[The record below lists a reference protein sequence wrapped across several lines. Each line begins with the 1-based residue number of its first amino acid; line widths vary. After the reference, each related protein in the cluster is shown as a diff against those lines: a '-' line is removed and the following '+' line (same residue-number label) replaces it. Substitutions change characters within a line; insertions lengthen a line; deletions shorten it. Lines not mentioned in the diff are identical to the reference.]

1 MITKSA
7 HDLGQALS
15 PAADV
20 LKLAMANTQR
30 HGGFTGGSCG
40 CSSGMGAGYF
50 GGETSADPAK
60 GLREYEASLSAKAK
74 EDVIRGLARAL
85 KRAGINVDPEA
96 PLEDIVREFVDQIP
110 NPKNGKTFSSD
121 AKAQEK
127 VCRVIADVL
136 NDEFTPGITK
146 HKDKFIDTSLSTVEV
161 CRQVGEWG
169 HSFAAGVNTEFLA
182 VHASVKNTLRNVEIL
197 AEIMRE
203 LYNNMHSKIEKDGD
217 ANLNRIIDP
226 LDEIYS
232 RAQAERN
239 RQESFL
245 KNILKVQ
252 LAPAAKE
259 LEIAMQDASDQNA
272 LIKRLGL
279 KPGTSDFGDSLA
291 AAISNLGT
299 AASIAQRVHKA
310 LKQVGISVG
319 EYLESSEF
327 TEFERL
333 LDSKIE
339 NGMVKADDLAKFIQA
354 MTTLRLAFD
363 NRTDDR
369 FREALEEKEKSGGAP
384 AFRRGGDD
392 DDDVDDEYR
401 STMDKRVRRV
411 KREKSLIVRD
421 FVGRMARHYDE
432 LLATIKAMGPEFGKK
447 IPLTEKTD
455 ALRDAIV
462 RLNDMRQDRIELS
475 LIGLYADSND
485 RQRKESFLSGVRL
498 VSSTCEDLME
508 LEVFRNAGPYLAR
521 LKAAADAIEKTI
533 DYFSDVVTKKFG
545 GAVDDDD
552 DDGDKTMGGASDD
565 LLPEIA
571 RSGVSLNEA
580 IGEFSYF
587 YYVAN
592 VRKNLDQSAGELD
605 TYGEKYIDVLGDAVA
620 ARIWNLRQE
629 RQTIIG
635 RFTTANRNAG
645 GAMATAFPAG
655 DRDGNAGFEAA
666 KKMVNQ
672 EYDTKDKLYKA
683 LQALDLYMKAFTVG
697 IAKDPDA
704 VRDIKKMLDGT
715 QVIARW
721 FNEET
726 GDKLYQAFES
736 MGSTDFQGRRDDARI
751 GAAILADT
759 DSDRPHYYQKV
770 GYHTSTARNVNG
782 LPAPPTVGIPQISI
796 PAGTV
801 NDDKATKVKKDV
813 VDALDHF
820 QALKNLV
827 NAFSRI
833 GDRFGGRELR
843 SQVFMSPT
851 QIFKALMDY
860 MKHSAMSIN
869 AKGNSAADEPGD
881 KRSETQWQYNDAT
894 IIADAVRPYE
904 IYFNSVGGGAVNETI
919 GNYVIEDRYFVI
931 MVKAMAAKILTTLGV
946 YDMFERRTPLYD
958 LTSTRLIVGGGEDDT
973 PPEVIEGATELY
985 FRLPRLVEFYRSFLH
1000 WDGNNGTFKI
1010 SMLPELEGIFSGI
1023 IKLIFQKVA
1032 NPQVGDYSDH
1042 ELHTLIREINVIYT
1056 HFHEKHGDQPVR
1068 AAMNAFIMEIN
1079 RRYGIIKS
1087 EDMLKYWALVRRS
1100 RRNNSISSSNDTN
1113 FAILPGEDDI
1123 EVNRRAPSDRYTLLG
1138 TPAAVVA
1145 GVLPREFT
1153 NRPLL
1158 DDDVT
1163 DLAARRM
1170 LLREF
1175 RNKLEK
1181 EFGKVPPNLF
1191 GKVSYSPLIK
1201 QATAEIHR
1209 ATGSETKL
1217 NLAKNLIHGM
1227 RSVNLDANKAFMF
1240 HETVVVGLNVLN
1252 GLHAFITNLQR
1263 QILKL
1268 DIVTIKELIM
1278 DTCYAVAIRG
1288 AALPAN
1294 FGHATLTGANYTN
1307 FAGMGFGFENYV
1319 LEGEAN
1325 AAGGLPYFSYSGL
1338 DPDVTSQHIYEFWR
1352 LEGTYIGADVT
1363 RQLPVNMKPS
1373 QVTDADL
1380 ETMSAE
1386 RKRTVRALRYFARLV
1401 LSDQSMMRD
1410 FIEMLFSISG
1420 SSGGLIE
1427 VRFPQGASIPI
1438 SINFSKFREV
1448 AGSLMAD
1455 VKHYLDKLRPFIG
1468 KNTIKTLEDP
1478 NVEGSIYWLEKELFD
1493 KHIRGES
1500 EQPVDQLATL
1510 DGISRQIGD
1519 LFVAFTGDTGVPIAP
1534 SAIANLANHT
1544 GNAAFREQ
1552 LLLAPAPGNAE
1563 SRKIAYGRTLCELIF
1578 YDAPA
1583 STIPTAGGLAVQYD
1597 LGSLI
1602 TELRVPPALPAL
1614 PVLVAPPGPGPIGP
1628 IERYNIYNS
1637 TQGMTRH
1644 RSLLFAFNQL
1654 LAEYLSKFTDPAG
1667 QKIYFNLI
1675 NAYANGVA
1683 ARSVS
1688 APAGNSCPD
1697 IMQNGYAF
1705 GNRGDPSPGAILL
1718 QSLAYVLRRLLKDI
1732 NQTSQ
1737 VNEHLVTT
1745 MVDVPLYMKESYR
1758 ANLPGFIR
1766 YFDLIVQKSDF
1777 LKQLMQKTTILCD
1790 RPNQLNIMPT
1800 LARGDVMSM
1809 TVAGAPAPISLTGAN
1824 APGFIENSLLNTAIK
1839 PLDDVLAGDRL
1850 LRGVLSKDMKLRL
1863 AELLDAI
1870 STHAYTLSS
1879 SATEVLKE
1887 LADQPVYLQTQ
1898 ENSIET
1904 YKIRYGKLP
1913 LMPLSITLHFL
1924 NDLEKVPANPAAAA
1938 ATMPND
1944 TTLYPSHS
1952 LGEPQFK
1959 MQYGVRGL
1967 LIRQLPVE
1975 FSTMPGVKAALD
1987 EYNSTSTKR
1996 EQLDPARYLVFVKSV
2011 VAAVRFFIETRNY
2024 KSMLSTNVDD
2034 NYLAG
2039 NSIIS
2044 AIHVHPNPNANAS
2057 YAIATKQIRELL
2069 MIVESSNQEDELN
2082 KITSSVGPPVNAN
2095 NDRQLERILN
2105 LVDMNVIPI
2114 NVHAL
2119 MRDTPLA
2126 NLYNYEYTFEQM
2138 VASFYGEQINKYT
2151 DTGSTSVI
2159 TDATTKTTTEMF
2171 LRLLI
2176 DPYMPTLPAA
2186 ALIGES
2192 FKTKNRLYGSDVHST
2207 YNEGFVFRIFRGDNG
2222 LGLGRPK
2229 FLSDQ
2234 IFNKILFGSTY
2245 QERQDYDEAG
2255 PGVGSGFNRGRD
2267 TDRRADIVG
2276 LLTRALELYTR
2287 LKEKLDVFI
2296 VNVVVAAGV
2305 AGGMPPAN
2313 IITAV
2318 IAGGSTDVNP
2328 SNQALLAWLGPGGG
2342 VAGGIDTLDRIVTP
2356 VLKEIAKLYEQAASG
2371 PAATGVAAH
2380 QNLIDYL
2387 RRTIRRRNPNVNTA
2401 ATIDANYT
2409 LGDMIV
2415 EFEQLVTTRVRDA
2428 LQVFYKHDTQS
2439 PNAQPLVTTFLGDP
2453 APNASSNIEVILK
2466 GGQLVQAGGAS
2477 PWPSAAEIVRLI
2489 KASDTAAS
2497 ANDVR
2502 TGPTHGSLSF
2512 LSAAN
2517 PDKTAPPQDIIT
2529 EVSVGDSVVKAQLEM
2544 VGRLRFDTRLVR
2556 NLFFISNVQR
2566 FIRAKLA
2573 RELTQSRSVIVSSH
2587 SVVAPSVT
2595 EYGADPFGANEVY
2608 GSVLRNGMDRYNDK
2622 DQNDY

>member
-1 MITKSA
+1 MLTQSA
-7 HDLGQALS
+7 RGLGQALS

-217 ANLNRIIDP
+217 ANLNRMIDP
-226 LDEIYS
+226 LDEVYS

-239 RQESFL
+239 RQEAFL

-369 FREALEEKEKSGGAP
+369 FREALEEKEKSGGA
-384 AFRRGGDD
+384 FRRGGDD
-392 DDDVDDEYR
+392 DDDDEYK
-401 STMDKRVRRV
+401 STMDKRVSRV

-432 LLATIKAMGPEFGKK
+432 LLAAIKSMGPEFGKK

-545 GAVDDDD
+545 GAIDDDD

-592 VRKNLDQSAGELD
+592 VRNNLDQSAGELD

-635 RFTTANRNAG
+635 RFTTANRAG
-645 GAMATAFPAG
+645 PVMTAAFPSTP
-655 DRDGNAGFEAA
+655 DGNAAFEAA

-721 FNEET
+721 FNEDT
-726 GDKLYQAFES
+726 GNKLYQAFES
-736 MGSTDFQGRRDDARI
+736 MGSTDFRGGRDDARV

-770 GYHTSTARNVNG
+770 GYYTSTTKTRNG

-796 PAGTV
+796 PAGAA
-801 NDDKATKVKKDV
+801 NDDKATKVKKDI

-869 AKGNSAADEPGD
+869 AKGNSAADEPAN
-881 KRSETQWQYNDAT
+881 KRSETQWEYNDPT
-894 IIADAVRPYE
+894 VIADAVRPYE
-904 IYFNSVGGGAVNETI
+904 IYFNGVGGGGVDDTI

-1000 WDGNNGTFKI
+1000 WDGTNGTFKI

-1023 IKLIFQKVA
+1023 IKLIFQKITTS
-1032 NPQVGDYSDH
+1032 QVGDYSDH
-1042 ELHTLIREINVIYT
+1042 ELHSLIREINLIYT
-1056 HFHEKHGDQPVR
+1056 HFHEKHGDKPVR

-1087 EDMLKYWALVRRS
+1087 EDMLKYWELVRRS
-1100 RRNNSISSSNDTN
+1100 RRNTSISSSNDTN
-1113 FAILPGEDDI
+1113 FTILPGEDDI

-1145 GVLPREFT
+1145 GVLPREFA

-1181 EFGKVPPNLF
+1181 EFGKVSPTLF

-1227 RSVNLDANKAFMF
+1227 RSVNLDANKALMF
-1240 HETVVVGLNVLN
+1240 HETVVVGLNLLN
-1252 GLHAFITNLQR
+1252 GLNQFIDNLEQ
-1263 QILKL
+1263 QIMQVS
-1268 DIVTIKELIM
+1268 IVEIKGTIMDKCYEAAILNAPLVNFNRAELIGP
-1278 DTCYAVAIRG
+1278 DYTDF
-1288 AALPAN
+1288 AAEGL
-1294 FGHATLTGANYTN
+1294 
-1307 FAGMGFGFENYV
+1307 GFDKYI
-1319 LEGEAN
+1319 LEGTAN
-1325 AAGGLPYFSYSGL
+1325 AGGGLPYFSYSGL

-1352 LEGTYIGADVT
+1352 QEGTLIRYAAPAN
-1363 RQLPVNMKPS
+1363 RLPANTKPS
-1373 QVTDADL
+1373 QVDDATL
-1380 ETMSAE
+1380 ATMTPQQQ
-1386 RKRTVRALRYFARLV
+1386 RTIRALRYFARLV
-1401 LSDQSMMRD
+1401 ISDQSMMRD

-1468 KNTIKTLEDP
+1468 KNTIKSLEDP

-1493 KHIRGES
+1493 KRIRGES
-1500 EQPVDQLATL
+1500 ERAVDQLATL
-1510 DGISRQIGD
+1510 DGISRQIGN
-1519 LFVAFTGDTGVPIAP
+1519 LFVAFTGDTGVPILP
-1534 SAIANLANHT
+1534 GANAGAHI
-1544 GNAAFREQ
+1544 GNAATREQ
-1552 LLLAPAPGNAE
+1552 LLLAPAPDNAE
-1563 SRKIAYGRTLCELIF
+1563 SRKIAYGRTLCGLIF

-1583 STIPTAGGLAVQYD
+1583 TTSILTAGGLASQYD

-1602 TELRVPPALPAL
+1602 TELRVPPAAPAIPAL
-1614 PVLVAPPGPGPIGP
+1614 VGNGVP
-1628 IERYNIYNS
+1628 ERYNIYNS
-1637 TQGMTRH
+1637 TQGMTQH

-1654 LAEYLSKFTDPAG
+1654 LAEYLSKFTDPSG

-1697 IMQNGYAF
+1697 IMVSGYDF
-1705 GNRGDPSPGAILL
+1705 GRRGDPSPGAILL
-1718 QSLAYVLRRLLKDI
+1718 QTLAYVLRRLLKDI

-1790 RPNQLNIMPT
+1790 RPNQLSIFPGI
-1800 LARGDVMSM
+1800 A
-1809 TVAGAPAPISLTGAN
+1809 AGAVMIVTPSGLAPASLTGPN
-1824 APGFIENSLLNTAIK
+1824 AAGFIQNSLLNTAIK
-1839 PLDDVLAGDRL
+1839 PLDDVLAGDGL

-1913 LMPLSITLHFL
+1913 LMPLSLTLHFL
-1924 NDLEKVPANPAAAA
+1924 NDLEKVPANPGDL

-2024 KSMLSTNVDD
+2024 KSMISTDVDNV
-2034 NYLAG
+2034 LAG
-2039 NSIIS
+2039 ESIKRT
-2044 AIHVHPNPNANAS
+2044 IHVPPNANANAS
-2057 YAIATKQIRELL
+2057 YAIAINQIRELL
-2069 MIVESSNQEDELN
+2069 MIVESSNQEDEMN
-2082 KITSSVGPPVNAN
+2082 KITSSVGSPVNAN

-2151 DTGSTSVI
+2151 DTGPTRVV

-2176 DPYMPTLPAA
+2176 EPYMPTLPAGSPEEA
-2186 ALIGES
+2186 FL
-2192 FKTKNRLYGSDVHST
+2192 TKNRLYGSDVHKT

-2267 TDRRADIVG
+2267 NDRRVDIVG

-2287 LKEKLDVFI
+2287 LYEKLKLLI
-2296 VNVVVAAGV
+2296 VGGLTLNLPAAP
-2305 AGGMPPAN
+2305 M
-2313 IITAV
+2313 
-2318 IAGGSTDVNP
+2318 
-2328 SNQALLAWLGPGGG
+2328 GG
-2342 VAGGIDTLDRIVTP
+2342 VASIIPAIIQGGPNARNQQNGAMVAWLMSPNTTDVLNRAVTP

-2371 PAATGVAAH
+2371 PAATGVADH
-2380 QNLIDYL
+2380 QDLINNLRAI
-2387 RRTIRRRNPNVNTA
+2387 IRSRNVNPA
-2401 ATIDANYT
+2401 PVDGNYT
-2409 LGDMIV
+2409 LGDMIA
-2415 EFEQLVTTRVRDA
+2415 EFESLDPVRVRNA
-2428 LQVFYKHDTQS
+2428 LQVFYNHDDQS
-2439 PNAQPLVTTFLGDP
+2439 PAQPLATIFPGD
-2453 APNASSNIEVILK
+2453 AANNNVDTLLK
-2466 GGQLVQAGGAS
+2466 GGLLQLGVGSVRA
-2477 PWPSAAEIVRLI
+2477 PSAAEIVRLI
-2489 KASDTAAS
+2489 KASDMARPTA
-2497 ANDVR
+2497 DTVR

-2517 PDKTAPPQDIIT
+2517 PDKTASPQDIIT